1 MTTLA
6 NEMWAELIRHFWAE
20 VLRVVVQSSTS
31 PLLSWGDWEHRSL
44 CQPGPRESTESRG
57 CLMTPVDMYSEQ
69 EENLSCVKPLRMWGH
84 LLLQNNL
91 VHLPNKCDT
100 QYHLKWLSVIII
112 KIIVLEWLT
121 TYVEQKQD
129 LRKMKY

>member
-1 MTTLA
+1 
-6 NEMWAELIRHFWAE
+6 
-20 VLRVVVQSSTS
+20 
-31 PLLSWGDWEHRSL
+31 
-44 CQPGPRESTESRG
+44 
-57 CLMTPVDMYSEQ
+57 MTPMDMYSEQ
-69 EENLSCVKPLRMWGH
+69 EENLSCVKPQRMWGH

-129 LRKMKY
+129 LRKWNIK